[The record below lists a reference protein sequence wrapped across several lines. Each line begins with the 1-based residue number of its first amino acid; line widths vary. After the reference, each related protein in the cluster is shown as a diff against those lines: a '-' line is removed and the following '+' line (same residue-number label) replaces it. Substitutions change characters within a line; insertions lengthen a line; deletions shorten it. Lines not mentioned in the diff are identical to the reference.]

1 MKDGDDYLITGQ
13 KIWSSGAHLA
23 DWMFVLA
30 RTNPDA
36 PKHRGITYFLVD
48 MKTPGITV
56 RPIINMVGDHHFNEE
71 YFDNVRVPAE
81 NIIGE
86 LNRGWYVAMTTLNF
100 EREGTTYTARARKP
114 LDMLI
119 ELAERG
125 SGQRR

>member
-1 MKDGDDYLITGQ
+1 
-13 KIWSSGAHLA
+13 
-23 DWMFVLA
+23 MFVLA
-30 RTNPDA
+30 RTDPDA
-36 PKHRGITYFLVD
+36 SKHRGITYFLVD

-100 EREGTTYTARARKP
+100 EREGTTYTAPSSKASRHAHRAREGRHGAMASK
-114 LDMLI
+114 
-119 ELAERG
+119 
-125 SGQRR
+125 RRFPRPCATVSPRESWRPR